1 MLWQLML
8 LMLHVEK
15 ESFPLNGQT
24 IPKEDWSL
32 VADWC
37 TRDTG
42 EDSDH
47 VIVIYDSDRF
57 VKILLPLFQFPVTTL
72 ASFVRKLFRWGFRQV
87 SERYEIANKKQFNK
101 PRSTYMFECE
111 HFRKGDFP
119 LLHMMKSKVPSG
131 KREEISLSSPDS
143 TDASVDI
150 STPTENNDQETAS
163 LQPAMQGRKRSA
175 TKLSSSADP
184 IRRDKKPKK
193 NRPASS
199 RAASTW
205 NDCDLAAPT
214 DFHHLRTNRAMQ
226 DALPSVLPAPATKYD
241 AEDHLVARGHS
252 SAEAKQ
258 IMDLQVAN
266 EAIRLRNESLANSIR
281 LMSQTDTEPGIT
293 SFGRYSRGADGRV
306 AAIGAD
312 LVDLSSVERRSP
324 RMDVGFALPPAE
336 VHHLPYPAG
345 FNPVLLYDGS
355 WNQFIDS
362 SRREFHGAAQG
373 LCRGPYSSGGGADA
387 NSFHFRVQGT
397 QATVPPSRSLQE
409 ALASRNQ
416 YIESLAG
423 NRMPP
428 QGLSGN
434 AATVLVQNR
443 GFGGNLDV
451 GHALLGAA
459 APFNPSTGSLLQQ
472 LSASATQLLLLQRQQ
487 EIDQAA
493 SRSVSIGLANLRSD
507 AVSSLLLHR
516 RDGDQQPS
524 TTTIQR
530 RSDLDPHPH
539 WYFNRPT

>member
-1 MLWQLML
+1 ML

-15 ESFPLNGQT
+15 ESFPLHGQT
-24 IPKEDWSL
+24 IPKENWSPI
-32 VADWC
+32 ADWC

-47 VIVIYDSDRF
+47 VIVIYDSNRF

-119 LLHMMKSKVPSG
+119 LLHLMKSKVPSG
-131 KREEISLSSPDS
+131 KREEISSPSPDS
-143 TDASVDI
+143 IGASVDI
-150 STPTENNDQETAS
+150 STHPTENNDQDNAS

-184 IRRDKKPKK
+184 IRCDKKPKK
-193 NRPASS
+193 NRSASS

-214 DFHHLRTNRAMQ
+214 DFHHLPTNRAVQ
-226 DALPSVLPAPATKYD
+226 DALPSILPAPAPKYD

-258 IMDLQVAN
+258 IMDLQGAS
-266 EAIRLRNESLANSIR
+266 EAIRLRNESLANSILLTR
-281 LMSQTDTEPGIT
+281 QTNTGPGVA
-293 SFGRYSRGADGRV
+293 SFGHHPRRADGRII
-306 AAIGAD
+306 AMGAD
-312 LVDLSSVERRSP
+312 LVDLSSFGGPSLRT
-324 RMDVGFALPPAE
+324 DLGFAAPPTA
-336 VHHLPYPAG
+336 VHHLPYLTRHS
-345 FNPVLLYDGS
+345 PVLSYHGN
-355 WNQFIDS
+355 WNQFAGLS
-362 SRREFHGAAQG
+362 QREFHGAAQG
-373 LCRGPYSSGGGADA
+373 LWRGPYSSVGGADA
-387 NSFHFRVQGT
+387 NSFHFRVQGA
-397 QATVPPSRSLQE
+397 QATAPPSRSLQE

-416 YIESLAG
+416 FMESLAG

-434 AATVLVQNR
+434 VATVLVQNR

-451 GHALLGAA
+451 GHALLGPAA
-459 APFNPSTGSLLQQ
+459 TFNPSTGSLLQQ
-472 LSASATQLLLLQRQQ
+472 LSASTTQLLLLQRQQ
-487 EIDQAA
+487 ETDQAA
-493 SRSVSIGLANLRSD
+493 SRSVSIDLANLRSD
-507 AVSSLLLHR
+507 AVASLLLHR

-524 TTTIQR
+524 TTPIQR
-530 RSDLDPHPH
+530 RNGLDPQPH
-539 WYFNRPT
+539 